1 MQKTVSANSKGIQ
14 RINRLRVLDLIR
26 SGNLVARSAICERT
40 GLSAASVSNIVSYL
54 IENGLV
60 KEANCENVSRS
71 GRKSV
76 LLRFAVEN
84 YRLITVSHIGSML
97 HIFLTDLAGEVFAHM
112 EYRMQDL
119 APEAIT
125 ELLYGG
131 IQELFCSPRGKTA
144 IGVGIFLSAR
154 VLDEGRQVISA
165 TLQWDVPEIRRRLTE
180 IIDMPL
186 YISNST
192 FTKGLWFCRRS
203 AENLCG
209 AQFAPISGNQGNKA
223 SNPFSQKRICTRC
236 TLVCSSRAK
245 GRRREAP
252 LAVLSV

>member
-97 HIFLTDLAGEVFAHM
+97 YIF
-112 EYRMQDL
+112 
-119 APEAIT
+119 
-125 ELLYGG
+125 
-131 IQELFCSPRGKTA
+131 
-144 IGVGIFLSAR
+144 
-154 VLDEGRQVISA
+154 
-165 TLQWDVPEIRRRLTE
+165 RRIMR
-180 IIDMPL
+180 
-186 YISNST
+186 
-192 FTKGLWFCRRS
+192 
-203 AENLCG
+203 
-209 AQFAPISGNQGNKA
+209 
-223 SNPFSQKRICTRC
+223 RICASWASYGTSPALNIMDI
-236 TLVCSSRAK
+236 TASSVSSGMLRTTIESGA
-245 GRRREAP
+245 E
-252 LAVLSV
+252 